1 MVMANRRCF
10 VLCLV
15 ISMDVLG
22 TAAGVLK
29 PPPIY
34 VFGDSTLDVGNNNFL
49 LPGDSSVPRA
59 IWPYYGIDFPG
70 VPAGRFSNGD
80 NIADY
85 LAKSIGFWSSPPPYL
100 LLELNPGL
108 LVSTALEFGVSYA
121 SGGAG
126 ILESTNAGFNIPLPK
141 QVQYFSYTRAKMV
154 ADVGS
159 GAVST
164 LLARSVF
171 LISVGNNDVFM
182 FGRMEQAL
190 NRSPEQQQSDAAAFF
205 AGLIS
210 NYSATI
216 TELYEM
222 GARKFAIINVGLI
235 GCIPAARAAG
245 ACDDGLNQLA
255 AGFNAVLHNFLAEK
269 KKKLPGLVYS
279 LADSLGLTKDIFDD
293 PQASE
298 FTDIATACCGS
309 GILLCLPNSLVCST
323 KSERDRHVFWDPYHF
338 SQRACFLTAQAFY
351 NGPPKYTT
359 PINFMQLGQST

>member
-1 MVMANRRCF
+1 MMMPDKRCF

-15 ISMDVLG
+15 ISSMDVLG
-22 TAAGVLK
+22 AAAGILQ

-34 VFGDSTLDVGNNNFL
+34 VFGDSTLDVGNNNYL
-49 LPGDSSVPRA
+49 LEASVPRA

-80 NIADY
+80 NIADF
-85 LAKSIGFWSSPPPYL
+85 LAKSIGFRSSPPPYL
-100 LLELNPGL
+100 LLALNPGL

-126 ILESTNAGFNIPLPK
+126 ILESTNAGLNIPLPK
-141 QVQYFSYTRAKMV
+141 QVQNFSATRAKMV
-154 ADVGS
+154 AEAGS

-171 LISVGNNDVFM
+171 LISVGNNDVFLY
-182 FGRMEQAL
+182 GRKEQAL
-190 NRSPEQQQSDAAAFF
+190 NRSAERQQSDAATFF
-205 AGLIS
+205 TGLIS

-255 AGFNAVLHNFLAEK
+255 AGFNPALHNLLLAE

-279 LADSLGLTKDIFDD
+279 LADSLGLTKDIFADT
-293 PQASE
+293 QASG

-309 GILLCLPNSLVCST
+309 GILLCLPNSAVCST
-323 KSERDRHVFWDPYHF
+323 RSERDHHVFWDPYHF
-338 SQRACFLTAQAFY
+338 SQRACFLTAQSFY
-351 NGPPKYTT
+351 NGPLKYTT
-359 PINFMQLGQST
+359 PINFMQLAHST